1 MSLVSG
7 CKRCSPGSW
16 PQEDEPPA
24 PTEALEEQEEE
35 PKERKAWVYGINNHV
50 ERLDTEVVQAR
61 DVRPFVAAVTCAK
74 ITRCC
79 AIDWPAATQE
89 LTLQSCL
96 LDRASMLM
104 LQVVL
109 PYALHLSSLRLSACA
124 LDVELLTLL
133 RQALGADSSV
143 QTLHVE
149 WNRVEL
155 PMEDSSKSSI
165 KDAHHW
171 SEIDE
176 AERKLEQRKSQRY
189 LLTFRDELEMLQGGT
204 IAEAVQQLAEK
215 VVPGRATSA
224 VRWPMDLQT
233 WISIFYDTFHM
244 DVLDCEPIFHILD
257 SDHGAGDGLVPLVKL
272 QEVLQGLPRQEAS
285 TEERLL
291 PPLQP
296 PECTDDI
303 GSSFAAF
310 LDKTSPLEM
319 LSFRCCNLSRLEVQA
334 ISSALASP
342 SPHLRALN
350 LWGNKICD
358 HSTKYL
364 AEALEFNFGLQ
375 FLGLGRN
382 FVTHVGLQTL
392 CQVLGVTHVTDK
404 AVGDKIMKHL
414 KDQRKEFDKKKKAFG
429 AAPKDGN
436 GRERYW
442 PSPHLDTCEEQK
454 DEAGASF
461 WLWRRNTEL
470 QTLNLED
477 NPINDADAVEALQP
491 FGISVAPLCGDR
503 CNVLVLWNM
512 FHFPNIL
519 GMSSSQLGI
528 PTIGNI
534 SMAHLPAINGI
545 PSGYVKI
552 AMERSTIFNG
562 KIH

>member
-1 MSLVSG
+1 MPKKG
-7 CKRCSPGSW
+7 GKAK
-16 PQEDEPPA
+16 EDEPPA

-50 ERLDTEVVQAR
+50 ERLDTEVVQAFR
-61 DVRPFVAAVTCAK
+61 GSGHLREDYALLCHRLSLVGHHELMPESK
-74 ITRCC
+74 GL
-79 AIDWPAATQE
+79 PPPKE

-109 PYALHLSSLRLSACA
+109 PYALHLSSLRLSGCA

-133 RQALGADSSV
+133 RQALSADTSV

-257 SDHGAGDGLVPLVKL
+257 SDHGSGDGLVPLVKL

-414 KDQRKEFDKKKKAFG
+414 KDQQKEFDKKKKAFG

-491 FGISVAPLCGDR
+491 FGTGAL
-503 CNVLVLWNM
+503 
-512 FHFPNIL
+512 IL
-519 GMSSSQLGI
+519 
-528 PTIGNI
+528 
-534 SMAHLPAINGI
+534 
-545 PSGYVKI
+545 
-552 AMERSTIFNG
+552 RSTPCAATLQERLPPTEATGEEPRKGWRLILS
-562 KIH
+562 